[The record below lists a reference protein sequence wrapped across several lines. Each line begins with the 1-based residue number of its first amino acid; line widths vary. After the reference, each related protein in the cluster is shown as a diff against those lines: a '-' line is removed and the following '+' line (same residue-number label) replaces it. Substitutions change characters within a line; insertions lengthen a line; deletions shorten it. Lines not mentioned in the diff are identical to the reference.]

1 MIKTRY
7 KFIKKLYREY
17 IIIFRKNNYNY
28 IYNHEFLSLFKD
40 KINIINKLNKYHIN
54 YIIIDN
60 MKIVDIIMF
69 MDNKYNSY
77 KNKYIIYKIL
87 EDINYFN

>member
-1 MIKTRY
+1 MLKTRY
-7 KFIKKLYREY
+7 KFIKRLYSDY

-28 IYNHEFLSLFKD
+28 IYNYEFLSLIND
-40 KINIINKLNKYHIN
+40 KISIINKLNKYHIN

-69 MDNKYNSY
+69 KDNKYNSY
-77 KNKYIIYKIL
+77 KKRYIIYKIV
-87 EDINYFN
+87 ISKN

>member
-1 MIKTRY
+1 MLKTRY
-7 KFIKKLYREY
+7 KFVKKLYSDY

-28 IYNHEFLSLFKD
+28 IYNYEFLSLIND
-40 KINIINKLNKYHIN
+40 KISIINKLNKYHIN

-69 MDNKYNSY
+69 KDNKYNSY
-77 KNKYIIYKIL
+77 KKRYIIYKIV
-87 EDINYFN
+87 ISKN